1 MSTKYVTFIMIISLA
16 RLYLEILGNV
26 TLALAEL
33 EKRLG
38 AAHGLCVVVAFST
51 VILLLHVWAL
61 TRSDQKRKVYLTKIK
76 SVMSRNHIRVIEI

>member
-38 AAHGLCVVVAFST
+38 AAHGLCVGVAFSI
-51 VILLLHVWAL
+51 VILLPHVWAP
-61 TRSDQKRKVYLTKIK
+61 TRSDHKRKVYLTKIK
-76 SVMSRNHIRVIEI
+76 SVISRNIFE